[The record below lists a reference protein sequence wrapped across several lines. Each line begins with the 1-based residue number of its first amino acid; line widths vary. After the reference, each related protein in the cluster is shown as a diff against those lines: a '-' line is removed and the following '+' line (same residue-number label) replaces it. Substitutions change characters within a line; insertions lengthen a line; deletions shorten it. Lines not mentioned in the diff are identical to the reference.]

1 MRFLR
6 PRGLWGCTLIA
17 ATPGNLHRNVG
28 SLTLRA
34 LARGA
39 PALNPQVGRSARLIR
54 APNKAGPCMRV
65 EKWGWNH
72 RRYGRDR
79 GWLAL
84 SLNQR
89 RLLSLRGGVGAE
101 YGHAHNITRTRE
113 TCLEL
118 SGLTCA
124 SCVAKVEGALL
135 SVEGVLKV
143 SHE

>member
-1 MRFLR
+1 MRLLC
-6 PRGLWGCTLIA
+6 PRGLWGFTLIA
-17 ATPGNLHRNVG
+17 ATPGNVHRNAA
-28 SLTLRA
+28 STISRK

-39 PALNPQVGRSARLIR
+39 PALNSHEGRFAKLIR
-54 APNKAGPCMRV
+54 APNATGHCIQSKT
-65 EKWGWNH
+65 WGWTH
-72 RRYGRDR
+72 RRFGTDRD
-79 GWLAL
+79 WLAL

-89 RLLSLRGGVGAE
+89 RLLSLRGGAGAE
-101 YGHAHNITRTRE
+101 YDHEHCSRE

-143 SHE
+143 SQK